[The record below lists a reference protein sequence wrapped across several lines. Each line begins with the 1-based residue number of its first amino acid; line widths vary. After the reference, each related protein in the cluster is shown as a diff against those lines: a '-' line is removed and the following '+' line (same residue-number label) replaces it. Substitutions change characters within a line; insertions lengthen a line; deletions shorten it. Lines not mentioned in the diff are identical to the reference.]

1 MFQNLK
7 IPVLA
12 TFIIMALFIFQS
24 YEIINL
30 SSKDEYSKNMFELL
44 EYEGKIR
51 KALDKNETLPISL
64 TYRYGVFDLKERQI
78 VSNLSPVKKTAIFF
92 TRPILARTASFIISC

>member
-1 MFQNLK
+1 
-7 IPVLA
+7 
-12 TFIIMALFIFQS
+12 MALFIFQS

-51 KALDKNETLPISL
+51 KALDKNKTLPISL
-64 TYRYGVFDLKERQI
+64 TYKYGVFDLKEKQV
-78 VSNLSPVKKTAIFF
+78 VSNLDARPSDLKFITRQENGHLFYKTYFRADGEFYYLVLAKK
-92 TRPILARTASFIISC
+92 

>member
-7 IPVLA
+7 IPILA

-51 KALDKNETLPISL
+51 NALDKNETLPISL
-64 TYRYGVFDLKERQI
+64 TYKYGIFNLKEKQV
-78 VSNLSPVKKTAIFF
+78 VSNLE
-92 TRPILARTASFIISC
+92 